1 MTLEEAVNKTFEII
15 SHYESGAYIDLEH
28 LRRMMRGLSGCHA
41 ILTKENIEAYNRHNA
56 IMYNF
61 DGSAARAKIE
71 ADKEVPELRMTRKL
85 IDTIGKAH
93 DSIRSEIGI
102 IKQEQ

>member
-1 MTLEEAVNKTFEII
+1 MNLEEALDKTFEII
-15 SHYESGAYIDLEH
+15 DHYESGKYIDLEH

-56 IMYNF
+56 IMYSF
-61 DGSAARAKIE
+61 DGSAARARIE
-71 ADKEVPELRMTRKL
+71 ADKEVPELRMTRKVL
-85 IDTIGKAH
+85 DSISKTF
-93 DSIRSEIGI
+93 DSIRSEISI